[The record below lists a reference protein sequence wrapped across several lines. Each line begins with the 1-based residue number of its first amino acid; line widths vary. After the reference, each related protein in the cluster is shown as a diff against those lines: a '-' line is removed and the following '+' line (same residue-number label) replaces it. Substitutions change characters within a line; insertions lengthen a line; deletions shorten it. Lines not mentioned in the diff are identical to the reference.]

1 MVAEVKDLH
10 SNNADIER
18 MQQIF
23 AAQKAAYRQH
33 PYPSAEQRIEL
44 INRIKPCCWTTWMPG
59 SRPSTTISPPAPL
72 TKPSWPKC

>member
-10 SNNADIER
+10 SNNADVER

-44 INRIKPCCWTTWMPG
+44 GTSAHVLNEA
-59 SRPSTTISPPAPL
+59 SRGIDSS
-72 TKPSWPKC
+72 K